1 MKTREPF
8 KWVAV
13 GTIWTWLALF
23 ALLPNAMVLVASV
36 LERGQD
42 QFFAFAFTLASYR
55 RLLDPLYLSVL
66 LDSLY
71 LAALTTVL
79 CLLIGYPFAYLLAQA
94 PARRRALLL
103 LLVIIPFWTSSLVRT
118 YAMVILLKTNGL
130 INQML
135 LGLGWIS
142 EPLELLYTTP
152 AVIAGMCYALLP
164 FMILPLYAALEKLD
178 RRLIEAA
185 HDLGA
190 GRVTIFRRV
199 IIPLTLPGIIAGAM
213 LTFLPALG
221 MFYVADLLGGAKTM
235 LVGNLIRDQFLAA
248 RDWPFGS
255 AASAMLTGLM
265 ALLMWAYYQSSRRA
279 NRGALP

>member
-1 MKTREPF
+1 MPALERREL
-8 KWVAV
+8 
-13 GTIWTWLALF
+13 LAL
-23 ALLPNAMVLVASV
+23 V
-36 LERGQD
+36 
-42 QFFAFAFTLASYR
+42 
-55 RLLDPLYLSVL
+55 
-66 LDSLY
+66 
-71 LAALTTVL
+71 
-79 CLLIGYPFAYLLAQA
+79 
-94 PARRRALLL
+94 ALLL
-103 LLVIIPFWTSSLVRT
+103 GYPLAYWLATLSERKANLMLILVLLPFWTSVLVRIAAWIVLLQNNGLVNRFFMAIGLT
-118 YAMVILLKTNGL
+118 DAPIPLLFNRVGVVVAMVHI
-130 INQML
+130 
-135 LGLGWIS
+135 
-142 EPLELLYTTP
+142 
-152 AVIAGMCYALLP
+152 LLP

-190 GRVTIFRRV
+190 GRVMIFRRV

-265 ALLMWAYYQSSRRA
+265 ALLLWAYYQSSRRA